1 MDEWS
6 KFISKIK
13 SAVTKVVFIYVPSEQ
28 QPSEGVE
35 FGGSIP
41 FGLLCTQLQEFA
53 TNKNSDTHPST
64 WFDQDAF
71 KSRID
76 NISTDYKKRKEQESI
91 LRSSGLISSWVNSLS
106 SFECLENGVA
116 SAPSVGVQTDKDFG
130 LTVCPQS
137 TPEKAKQTKTLLP
150 QGIRTFLDDDDSI
163 IFDVST
169 PPDELEG
176 KASVNVRNLRNISL
190 TLNDDPEA
198 SMQRRRI
205 PWTLSETL
213 ALWHEVQEAL
223 PDPPSWAKIRDKV
236 FASSRR
242 TNVDLKDRWRVIQRD
257 KGLQKEIRLYY
268 DKWLAGK
275 KKSPT
280 K

>member
-1 MDEWS
+1 MIKSYQHLKENFAPVNDLSRISDKGRKLLSQMDDQADFINTPPSEASVNSIKLAISCMRGRRRMDEWS

-116 SAPSVGVQTDKDFG
+116 SAPSVGVQTG
-130 LTVCPQS
+130 N
-137 TPEKAKQTKTLLP
+137 LP
-150 QGIRTFLDDDDSI
+150 
-163 IFDVST
+163 
-169 PPDELEG
+169 
-176 KASVNVRNLRNISL
+176 A
-190 TLNDDPEA
+190 
-198 SMQRRRI
+198 
-205 PWTLSETL
+205 
-213 ALWHEVQEAL
+213 
-223 PDPPSWAKIRDKV
+223 
-236 FASSRR
+236 
-242 TNVDLKDRWRVIQRD
+242 
-257 KGLQKEIRLYY
+257 
-268 DKWLAGK
+268 
-275 KKSPT
+275 
-280 K
+280 